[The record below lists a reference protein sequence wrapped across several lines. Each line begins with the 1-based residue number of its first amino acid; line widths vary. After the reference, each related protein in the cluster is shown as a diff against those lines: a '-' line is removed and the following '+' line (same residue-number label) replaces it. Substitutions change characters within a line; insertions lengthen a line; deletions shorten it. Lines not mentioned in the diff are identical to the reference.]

1 MGLLSYRPATDDDV
15 ALLVRWHADPDVSRY
30 WDDETFTDDEMQRR
44 LARPDV
50 DRWVIEDDG
59 EPVGLLQSWWEPEP
73 PAGVDSPEPAIS
85 GVADLRGAGAALR
98 GGIDGFL
105 IPTARGRGVMPVI
118 ARRLAADLLER
129 GWVEVTVDP
138 YEWNERAI
146 RGWEKAGFVEV
157 SRGHEPDE
165 DHSAEWVLMRFSG

>member
-1 MGLLSYRPATDDDV
+1 VGLLSYRAATEADV
-15 ALLVRWHADPDVSRY
+15 PLLVGWHADPDVSRY
-30 WDDETFTDDEMQRR
+30 WDDETFTEDEMRGR

-50 DRWVIEDDG
+50 DLWILTDDG
-59 EPVGLLQSWWEPEP
+59 EPVGLIQSWWEPDP
-73 PAGVDSPEPAIS
+73 P
-85 GVADLRGAGAALR
+85 RR

-105 IPTARGRGVMPVI
+105 IPSARGRGVMPAI
-118 ARRLAADLLER
+118 ARQLAADLR
-129 GWVEVTVDP
+129 AQGWAEVTVDP

-157 SRGHEPDE
+157 SRGHAPDE

>member
-1 MGLLSYRPATDDDV
+1 VGLLSYRAATTGDV
-15 ALLVRWHADPDVSRY
+15 RLLVDWHADPEVSRY
-30 WDDETFTDDEMQRR
+30 WDDETFTEDEMRAR
-44 LARPDV
+44 LAREGV
-50 DRWVIEDDG
+50 DTWIVEDG
-59 EPVGLLQSWWEPEP
+59 GRPVGLLQSWWDDDP
-73 PAGVDSPEPAIS
+73 PK
-85 GVADLRGAGAALR
+85 R

-105 IPTARGRGVMPVI
+105 VPSARGRGVMPTV
-118 ARRLAADLLER
+118 ARQLAADLLAQ

-157 SRGHEPDE
+157 SRGHAPDE

>member
-1 MGLLSYRPATDDDV
+1 VGLLSYRAATEADV
-15 ALLVRWHADPDVSRY
+15 PLLVDWHADPEVSRY
-30 WDDETFTDDEMQRR
+30 WDGETFTLDEMRGR

-50 DRWVIEDDG
+50 DTWIVEAEG
-59 EPVGLLQSWWEPEP
+59 EPVGLIQSWWEADP
-73 PAGVDSPEPAIS
+73 P
-85 GVADLRGAGAALR
+85 RR

-105 IPTARGRGVMPVI
+105 VPSARGRGIMPAV
-118 ARRLAADLLER
+118 ARMLAFDLLAQ
-129 GWVEVTVDP
+129 GWAEVTVDP

-157 SRGHEPDE
+157 SRGHAPDE

>member
-1 MGLLSYRPATDDDV
+1 VGLLSYRAATEADV
-15 ALLVRWHADPDVSRY
+15 PLLVGWHADPDVSRY
-30 WDDETFTDDEMQRR
+30 WDDETFTEDEMRGR

-50 DRWVIEDDG
+50 DLWILTDGG
-59 EPVGLLQSWWEPEP
+59 EPVGLIQSWREPDP
-73 PAGVDSPEPAIS
+73 P
-85 GVADLRGAGAALR
+85 RR

-105 IPTARGRGVMPVI
+105 IPSARGRGVMPAI
-118 ARRLAADLLER
+118 ARQLAADLR
-129 GWVEVTVDP
+129 AQGWAEVTVDP

-157 SRGHEPDE
+157 SRGHAPDE